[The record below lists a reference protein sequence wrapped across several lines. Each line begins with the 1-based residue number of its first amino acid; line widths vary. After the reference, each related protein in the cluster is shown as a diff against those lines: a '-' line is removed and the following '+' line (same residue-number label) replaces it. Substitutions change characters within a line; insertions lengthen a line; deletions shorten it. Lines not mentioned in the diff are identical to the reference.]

1 MSEAAVSLGA
11 WIAFG
16 ELAGPVLVAMLV
28 LGLAVGV
35 LQTATQIR
43 EQSIPFVVKLAGIAV
58 ITTLAGR
65 LMMGGVEDYAA
76 RLIVALPGL
85 VHG

>member
-1 MSEAAVSLGA
+1 VSEAAVSLGA

-16 ELAGPVLVAMLV
+16 DLAGPVLVAMLV

-65 LMMGGVEDYAA
+65 LMMGGVEDYAT

>member
-1 MSEAAVSLGA
+1 VSEAAVALGA

-16 ELAGPVLVAMLV
+16 ELAGPVLLAMLV

>member
-1 MSEAAVSLGA
+1 VSEAAVALGA

-16 ELAGPVLVAMLV
+16 ELAGPVLLAMLV

-58 ITTLAGR
+58 ITSLAGR
-65 LMMGGVEDYAA
+65 LMMGGVEDYAT

>member
-1 MSEAAVSLGA
+1 MALGA

-16 ELAGPVLVAMLV
+16 ELAGPVLLAMLV